1 MNRIGPNTDPWYTTT
16 LTSNSSLKKVF
27 THDLLL
33 APTYMACNILP
44 NHSSTPRWRTHH
56 STFRGTLLQ
65 AFFKLSKCHVQF
77 PVFCKIVLLKLHKNK
92 NCICCT
98 RLRQK
103 PNCISSMLTVPL
115 MMFLTTLSI
124 NFRT

>member
-33 APTYMACNILP
+33 APTYMGCNILP
-44 NHSSTPRWRTHH
+44 NHSSTPRWRTHR

-98 RLRQK
+98 STEAEAKLHLINV
-103 PNCISSMLTVPL
+103 NCATDDVFDHTFNKL
-115 MMFLTTLSI
+115 
-124 NFRT
+124 

>member
-1 MNRIGPNTDPWYTTT
+1 MNRRGPNTDPWYTTT
-16 LTSNSSLKKVF
+16 LTSHSSLKKVF

-33 APTYMACNILP
+33 ASTYMACNILP
-44 NHSSTPRWRTHH
+44 NHSSTPRWRAHH

-98 RLRQK
+98 STGAEAKLHLINV
-103 PNCISSMLTVPL
+103 NCVTDDVFDHTFNKL
-115 MMFLTTLSI
+115 
-124 NFRT
+124 